1 MAAHALWQKYI
12 QPVYYMQ
19 FPLMCNVQK
28 HAILFGNLAL
38 SSIPSS
44 AAVVIHIRATSVTEQ
59 SKAVTLL

>member
-1 MAAHALWQKYI
+1 
-12 QPVYYMQ
+12 
-19 FPLMCNVQK
+19 MCNVQK
-28 HAILFGNLAL
+28 HAILFGSLAL